1 MHGDESGVRMLRG
14 DRAPAFLR
22 HTSLRAEQRLCRCR
36 AEGED
41 DARLHRADLGLEPWV
56 TRANLRAVRRL
67 VDPPF
72 APRVRRPL
80 EVLHRV
86 RDVRLLA
93 VDAGAFEHAIQEPAG
108 GTYERVSL
116 TVFLVARL
124 LTDDHH
130 LGRRRALAE
139 HGLRTDA
146 PEKAPPAAGSRAA
159 P

>member
-14 DRAPAFLR
+14 DRAPALLR
-22 HTSLRAEQRLCRCR
+22 HAGLRAEQRLCRRR

-41 DARLHRADLGLEPWV
+41 DARLHGADLGFEPRV

-72 APRVRRPL
+72 TPRVRRPL

-86 RDVRLLA
+86 GDVRLLA
-93 VDAGAFEHAIQEPAG
+93 VDAGALEHAIQEPAG
-108 GTYERVSL
+108 GTYERMPL

-130 LGRRRALAE
+130 LGRRRALPE

-146 PEKAPPAAGSRAA
+146 PDKAPSAAAGPPA
-159 P
+159 